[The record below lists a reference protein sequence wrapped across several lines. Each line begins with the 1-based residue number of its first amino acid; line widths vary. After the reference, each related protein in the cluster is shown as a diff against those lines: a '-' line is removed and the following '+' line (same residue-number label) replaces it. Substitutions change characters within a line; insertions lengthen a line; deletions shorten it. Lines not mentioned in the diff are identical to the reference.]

1 MSYLVRRI
9 SKGKWPSEE
18 DLSSSKSDNLIQ
30 IVKADAITA
39 CLKTHENTLST
50 WVVENVDEIS
60 LKKAVI
66 ALFTNSKQ
74 TKLNKVDIVYFPT
87 DLLDEK
93 DLDLED
99 YPGDTVVKD
108 YVDSHKNVSNLSYDK
123 LGKFGEII
131 LDCLKSKRHVLMNE
145 RKVKGIILEA
155 ISSNIIQ
162 AKDLHLEMQEYL
174 KLDKILNTLGVEM
187 IRSESG
193 EFIEKPQ

>member
-18 DLSSSKSDNLIQ
+18 DINSDESNNLIQ
-30 IVKADAITA
+30 LVKADAITA

-50 WVVENVDEIS
+50 WVVENVDEES

-66 ALFTNSKQ
+66 ALFTNNKQ

-87 DLLDEK
+87 NMLEEK
-93 DLDLED
+93 NLELED
-99 YPGDTVVKD
+99 YPGDTVVKE
-108 YVDSHKNVSNLSYDK
+108 YVDSHKNISNLSYDK

-131 LDCLKSKRHVLMNE
+131 LDCLKSERHILMNE
-145 RKVKGIILEA
+145 KKVKRIILEA
-155 ISSNIIQ
+155 IDRNIIKP
-162 AKDLHLEMQEYL
+162 KDLHLEMQEYL

-187 IRSESG
+187 IRNASG
-193 EFIEKPQ
+193 EFVEKK